1 MSKDQ
6 MWELLHSENMVYA
19 HVYCGDQETE
29 YLFQNT
35 PENIANFI
43 GSRPM
48 VDQIILTDAMDWP
61 ILSTIGYFI
70 DKCPDQD
77 LLAEI
82 KRTLV
87 PIQTGQA
94 EVQPFFCPT
103 IDEVEDYWEK
113 MGALAESPDETPG
126 AFLNEP
132 QI

>member
-1 MSKDQ
+1 MSSDQ
-6 MWELLHSENMVYA
+6 MSELLHSGSMVYA
-19 HVYCGDQETE
+19 HVYCGDHKTE

-43 GSRPM
+43 GSRPTA
-48 VDQIILTDAMDWP
+48 DQIILTDEMDRL
-61 ILSTIGYFI
+61 ILGTIGYFI

-82 KRTLV
+82 KRTLI
-87 PIQTGQA
+87 PIQTGQE

-103 IDEVEDYWEK
+103 VDEVGGYCEK
-113 MGALAESPDETPG
+113 MDALDEGYDEMPG
-126 AFLNEP
+126 TFLNEL